1 MQNPTYEIR
10 SIRNPKVKEWA
21 GLLDRKGRNRQG
33 KFLIEGIHLVEEAL
47 HSNAPVQTIVYS
59 LEKEFPHE
67 LYKKFSS
74 HADWIGVSRA
84 VLQKCSDTETPQGI
98 FAVVRKSEQ
107 SLELITAE
115 EWDLVVVVDGVQD
128 PGNLGTIIRSA
139 DAVGAS
145 AIVLGRGTVDIYN
158 PKAIRST
165 MGSLFH
171 LPVIEADLA
180 DLLPK
185 AVKAGIQVL
194 CTDLKAE
201 KNCYE
206 IDFTIPTW
214 IIVGNEGKGTSREAG
229 ELATQSMI
237 IPMKGHAES
246 LNVAM
251 AATVL
256 LFEAYR
262 QRMKPGTYVK
272 C

>member
-10 SIRNPKVKEWA
+10 SIHNPKVKEWS
-21 GLLDRKGRNRQG
+21 GLLHRKGRTKQG
-33 KFLIEGIHLVEEAL
+33 KYLIEGIHLVEEAL
-47 HSNAPVQTIVYS
+47 HSNAPVETIVYS
-59 LEKEFPHE
+59 LEKEFPSS
-67 LYKKFSS
+67 LYEAFAKQ
-74 HADWIGVSRA
+74 AEWIGVSQA

-98 FAVVRKSEQ
+98 FAVVKKNEY
-107 SLELITAE
+107 SLESITAE
-115 EWDLVVVVDGVQD
+115 EWDLAVVADGIQD

-145 AIVLGRGTVDIYN
+145 VVVLGQGTVDLYN
-158 PKAIRST
+158 PKTIRST

-171 LPVIEADLA
+171 LPVIEADLKE
-180 DLLPK
+180 LLPK
-185 AVKAGIQVL
+185 AVQAGIQVL

-201 KNCYE
+201 KHCYE
-206 IDFTIPTW
+206 IDFTGPTW
-214 IIVGNEGKGTSREAG
+214 IILGNEGKGTSQEAR

-256 LFEAYR
+256 LFEASR
-262 QRMKPGTYVK
+262 QRMELGKNI
-272 C
+272 